1 MAGAYAVC
9 YAVCPLCG
17 SIRRCTHQPGGSLQP
32 SSGSARSSGV
42 LKLTL
47 WVSQMLLPNLSFR
60 QALAEGAKRSRE
72 EGTIVTRAGVVK
84 VTALTL
90 ASGTRVNRL
99 VSASCEQRQP
109 PGCLRSPTMTET
121 PQKTGPAWVEFSDD
135 VLESVETVRSAAI
148 EAPCRGL
155 GFVTSVAAQLMDADA
170 STATT
175 VSEQVLARLIHLF
188 DAETGFL
195 RYNDQTIGAS
205 KLIAEWPPRPNRPH
219 ADLLAIVEFTSA
231 DDVFAPCAYG
241 KEPLVILP
249 PSASNYA
256 YKAFQR
262 QTSGRRRV
270 ATPSMAAAPLVS
282 KGVTTGVL
290 GFVNFRGRKW
300 KQEEVGTLGAVATLF
315 AQLQDRIAAEERLR
329 YLAEHDDL
337 TGLHNRRSVVARLS
351 ERLAAGRRGPVAVL
365 YLDLDR
371 LKSINNYFG
380 HAAGD
385 FYLRVFAERL
395 QASMRGLGTIG
406 RIGGDEFLVFSD
418 RAMLT
423 GTAESLADQLQTTL
437 RGPLKI
443 GDDVITPSV
452 SIGMAVGRP
461 GRDNAADVLRRAD
474 EAALTAKRAGGN
486 QVAVCTNDI
495 SRNIVFRNDI
505 ELHLQAGIDSDALL
519 LHYLPEV
526 DLLTRTILG
535 AEALVRWRHPTRG
548 LLLPDSFIGVAEST
562 NLAAELGRWVMRSAC
577 AELSRWRSNG
587 VGQDAIMRINVSP
600 VQLITRGFVRSV
612 ADTIDEFGIDAGSVC
627 LEITERSVVHD
638 IETTRKTLSALKEVG
653 VQIAIDD
660 FGTGYAVLSHLKSLP
675 VDMLKIDMGF
685 VRNLGTN
692 TSDLAIVRAI
702 IGLAK
707 AFGLQ
712 LVAEGVETPAAAQTL
727 IEHGCHRA
735 QGFLFS
741 RPVAGDAMESLLSRR
756 RVPMTC
762 FANDEALSVGA
773 I

>member
-1 MAGAYAVC
+1 
-9 YAVCPLCG
+9 
-17 SIRRCTHQPGGSLQP
+17 
-32 SSGSARSSGV
+32 
-42 LKLTL
+42 
-47 WVSQMLLPNLSFR
+47 VSQ
-60 QALAEGAKRSRE
+60 
-72 EGTIVTRAGVVK
+72 
-84 VTALTL
+84 
-90 ASGTRVNRL
+90 
-99 VSASCEQRQP
+99 
-109 PGCLRSPTMTET
+109 
-121 PQKTGPAWVEFSDD
+121 
-135 VLESVETVRSAAI
+135 
-148 EAPCRGL
+148 
-155 GFVTSVAAQLMDADA
+155 
-170 STATT
+170 
-175 VSEQVLARLIHLF
+175 QVLAHLVAQF
-188 DAETGFL
+188 DVDAAFL
-195 RYNDQTIGAS
+195 RHNDRNIRAS
-205 KLIAEWPPRPNRPH
+205 KLVAEWPPRHERPDPDPLDVVH
-219 ADLLAIVEFTSA
+219 FASA
-231 DDVFAPCAYG
+231 DTVFAYWAHG
-241 KEPLVILP
+241 KEPIVIQLDP
-249 PSASNYA
+249 ANYA
-256 YKAFQR
+256 YRAYQ
-262 QTSGRRRV
+262 GRMAESRRV
-270 ATPSMAAAPLVS
+270 ASPSVAAAPLVS
-282 KGVTTGVL
+282 RGVTTGLL
-290 GFVNFRGRKW
+290 GFIKFGGSKW
-300 KQEEVGTLGAVATLF
+300 TPTLMNTIGAIASMF
-315 AQLQDRIAAEERLR
+315 AGFQLRIASEEKLR

-337 TGLHNRRSVVARLS
+337 TGLHNRRSIVARLS

-371 LKSINNYFG
+371 LKSINDYFG

-395 QASMRGLGTIG
+395 QASMQGLGTIG

-423 GTAESLADQLQTTL
+423 GTAESLAHRLQTTL

-587 VGQDAIMRINVSP
+587 VGLGAIVRINVSP

-612 ADTIDEFGIDAGSVC
+612 ADTIEEFGIDAGSVC
-627 LEITERSVVHD
+627 LEITERAVVHD
-638 IETTRKTLSALKEVG
+638 IETTRKTLSQLKEVG

-675 VDMLKIDMGF
+675 VDMLKIDTGF
-685 VRNLGTN
+685 VRDLGTN

-702 IGLAK
+702 IGLAE

-756 RVPMTC
+756 RVPMTL
-762 FANDEALSVGA
+762 FGDDEALSVAA

>member
-1 MAGAYAVC
+1 V
-9 YAVCPLCG
+9 
-17 SIRRCTHQPGGSLQP
+17 
-32 SSGSARSSGV
+32 
-42 LKLTL
+42 
-47 WVSQMLLPNLSFR
+47 
-60 QALAEGAKRSRE
+60 
-72 EGTIVTRAGVVK
+72 
-84 VTALTL
+84 
-90 ASGTRVNRL
+90 
-99 VSASCEQRQP
+99 QR
-109 PGCLRSPTMTET
+109 
-121 PQKTGPAWVEFSDD
+121 D
-135 VLESVETVRSAAI
+135 LE
-148 EAPCRGL
+148 
-155 GFVTSVAAQLMDADA
+155 FVTSVAAELMEANTF
-170 STATT
+170 TATA
-175 VSEQVLARLIHLF
+175 VSEQVLARLVHLF
-188 DAETGFL
+188 DSDTGFL
-195 RYNDQTIGAS
+195 RHNDQTIGAS
-205 KLIAEWPPRPNRPH
+205 KLIAEWPPRPNRPP
-219 ADLLAIVEFTSA
+219 AELLPIVDFTSA
-231 DDVFAPCAYG
+231 DDVFAPCAHG
-241 KEPLVILP
+241 KEPLVIQPTEPVVIRP
-249 PSASNYA
+249 PAATNYA

-262 QTSGRRRV
+262 QITGRRRV

-290 GFVNFRGRKW
+290 GFVNVRGRKW
-300 KQEEVGTLGAVATLF
+300 KQQEVRTLGAVATLF
-315 AQLQDRIAAEERLR
+315 AQLQVRIAAEEKLR

-337 TGLHNRRSVVARLS
+337 TGLHNRRSVVAHLS
-351 ERLAAGRRGPVAVL
+351 DRLAAGRPGPVAVL

-371 LKSINNYFG
+371 LKSINDYFG

-385 FYLRVFAERL
+385 FFLRVFAERL

-406 RIGGDEFLVFSD
+406 RIGGDEFLVFPD

-423 GTAESLADQLQTTL
+423 GTAESLARRLQTTL

-461 GRDNAADVLRRAD
+461 GRDNTADLLRRAD

-495 SRNIVFRNDI
+495 SRNVVFRNDI
-505 ELHLQAGIDSDALL
+505 ELHLQAGIESDALL

-526 DLLTRTILG
+526 DLLTRAILG

-577 AELSRWRSNG
+577 AELSRWRANG
-587 VGQDAIMRINVSP
+587 VGQSAVLRINVSP

-612 ADTIDEFGIDAGSVC
+612 ADTIDEFGIDSGSVC
-627 LEITERSVVHD
+627 LEITERAVVHD
-638 IETTRKTLSALKEVG
+638 IETTRKTLAELKEVG

-675 VDMLKIDMGF
+675 VDMLKIDTGF
-685 VRNLGTN
+685 VRDLGTN

-702 IGLAK
+702 IGLAE

-741 RPVAGDAMESLLSRR
+741 RPVAGDAMESLLFRR

-762 FANDEALSVGA
+762 FADDAAPSVAA